1 MKTKNKEMYVED
13 IVTET
18 KEDFKRRQNA
28 RKSFENEWL
37 LNINFYVGNQYS
49 TINSSGELE
58 DYNKQYFWQEKEV
71 FNHITPIVDLR
82 MSKLSRVRPS
92 MSVVPFSDEE
102 EDIACAEI
110 SKKILKAV
118 NYKTNLTKILQTA
131 TMWSEICGTSFYKV
145 VWNNNAGLKIGQDEN
160 GTDIFEG
167 DVEINAVSP
176 FEIYPDSNAYE
187 NIEDCKSIIH
197 AKSYHVDEIKNIWG
211 VDVKGQDI
219 DVFTLDT
226 ISNNGGLG
234 YSSSA
239 VKATST
245 KISNQCVVIEKYESP
260 SVEYPFGRLI
270 IVADDKLL
278 YIGELPFINL
288 ADGKRGFPFIKQTS
302 ISTPSCFWGSS
313 IITRC
318 IPIQRAY
325 NAIKNRK
332 HEFLNRLSM
341 GVMAVED
348 GSVDTDNLE
357 EEGLSP
363 GKILVYRQGS
373 NLPKMINSESVP
385 TDFTLE
391 EERLLN
397 EFLSVSGVSDLLRN
411 DVLSSGNI
419 SGVALQLLIEQDET
433 KLVNSAE
440 QIRDAVK
447 NIAKFILRLYKQY
460 AIYPHSCK
468 LVENDGSVEMFYFK
482 NSNIRSDE
490 IVFET
495 ENELNETLAQKRS
508 TILELYNSGLL
519 HDENGKISNSV
530 RYKILEQFGFGIW
543 ENSQDL
549 KTLQVKRAN
558 KENFL
563 LFKNKEMPYPKM
575 IDDNEIHVNTHTC
588 YMLSEEYEKLVEKY
602 PQVENIILEHIK
614 LHKDILSNNI
624 ANSLQN
630 QNIENN

>member
-373 NLPKMINSESVP
+373 NLPKMISSESVP

-411 DVLSSGNI
+411 DVLSGGNI

-575 IDDNEIHVNTHTC
+575 IDDNEIHINTHTC

-602 PQVENIILEHIK
+602 PQVEKIILEHIK